1 MYYWYKLFS
10 YLFYPL
16 APLYLILRKIRKK
29 EHPDRYKEK
38 LALIKQQRGQ
48 GFLIWFHAASVGEAL
63 SILPLIENLEQEEK
77 IKKILITTITLSS
90 SEVLEKRIGGN
101 KKIVH
106 QFFPLDIPKFVNK
119 FLNHWTPNL
128 CILVDSEIWPNLILS
143 IKKKNIPLLLVNGRI
158 TKKTFSKWKLVSL
171 FAKKIFGKFD
181 LCIVANNETE
191 KRLKILGVG
200 NIKNYGNLKF
210 ASTKIKYNIN
220 LSSDLLN
227 KIKDRKIWSAASTHP
242 SEEMFC
248 AKTHLKLKK
257 KYENLLTIIIPR
269 HLDRIKMINKEL
281 SSLNLKIDLYS
292 KLDQVDKTTD
302 ILLVDAYGENF
313 KFFNLS
319 KSVFL
324 GGSLIKHG
332 GQNPIEPSRF
342 GCKIFHGPNIDNFT
356 EIYNYLES
364 LGISRPIVDH
374 EELVKSLTKE
384 FELDKT
390 SNQIVEKIENY
401 GQNVLNNVIK
411 DLKKYIST

>member
-63 SILPLIENLEQEEK
+63 SILPLIENLEQDEK
-77 IKKILITTITLSS
+77 IKNILITTITLSS
-90 SEVLEKRIGGN
+90 SEVLEKRIGRN
-101 KKIVH
+101 EKIVH

-191 KRLKILGVG
+191 KRLKILGVE

-220 LSSDLLN
+220 LSPDLLN

-292 KLDQVDKTTD
+292 NLDQVDKTTD

>member
-63 SILPLIENLEQEEK
+63 SILPLIENLEQDEK
-77 IKKILITTITLSS
+77 IKNILITTITLSS
-90 SEVLEKRIGGN
+90 SEVLEKRIGRN
-101 KKIVH
+101 EKIVH

-128 CILVDSEIWPNLILS
+128 CILVDSEIWPNLILA

-191 KRLKILGVG
+191 KRLKILGVE

-210 ASTKIKYNIN
+210 ASTKTKYNIN

-269 HLDRIKMINKEL
+269 HLNRIKMINKEL

-292 KLDQVDKTTD
+292 NLDQVDKTTD

>member
-128 CILVDSEIWPNLILS
+128 CILVDSEIWPNLILA

-191 KRLKILGVG
+191 KRLKILGVE

-292 KLDQVDKTTD
+292 NLDQVDKTTD

-364 LGISRPIVDH
+364 LEISRPIVNH

>member
-1 MYYWYKLFS
+1 MYYWYKLFT

-90 SEVLEKRIGGN
+90 SEVLEKRIGRN
-101 KKIVH
+101 EKIVH

-128 CILVDSEIWPNLILS
+128 CILVDSEIWPNLILAT
-143 IKKKNIPLLLVNGRI
+143 KKKNIPLLLVNGRI

-191 KRLKILGVG
+191 KRLKILGVE

-220 LSSDLLN
+220 LSPDLLN

-292 KLDQVDKTTD
+292 NLDQVDKATD